1 MAYEVV
7 VKDGFLKDFF
17 ELPRAVQAGAQRSID
32 QFYRDPF
39 RVPDVKRV
47 FKHQYNNVYRL
58 RVGGRYR
65 LIYAV
70 GGKVVSLLAVGP
82 RGGSIYDRFRA
93 AAETSVTSGEIRAAG
108 PPQPAP
114 PYRTTPFDTP
124 PRGEYPDGA
133 GQSTAAA
140 EEAAEETDGVFALL
154 LERWGIPPLSSAR

>member
-1 MAYEVV
+1 M
-7 VKDGFLKDFF
+7 
-17 ELPRAVQAGAQRSID
+17 QAGAQRSID

-93 AAETSVTSGEIRAAG
+93 AAETSVTSGGEIRAAG
-108 PPQPAP
+108 PQPA
-114 PYRTTPFDTP
+114 PYRTTPLIRPAANTRMVPGRAPRRPRRP
-124 PRGEYPDGA
+124 PKKQMASLRSFGA
-133 GQSTAAA
+133 
-140 EEAAEETDGVFALL
+140 L
-154 LERWGIPPLSSAR
+154 GIP

>member
-114 PYRTTPFDTP
+114 PYRTTPLIRP
-124 PRGEYPDGA
+124 PAANTRMVPGRAPRRPRRPPKKQMASLRSFWSAGA
-133 GQSTAAA
+133 S
-140 EEAAEETDGVFALL
+140 
-154 LERWGIPPLSSAR
+154 PP